1 MFLQW
6 TESKWQM
13 YLIWPLNNILFNSV
27 YMFVYLYMCLVGIS
41 YTRQLN
47 VKQYKK
53 ATKFESKVNRRI
65 AAQLPS
71 FDDIQSN
78 TTYME
83 RLSDLVSFSNLT
95 RQHQVF
101 EENRHKILKLMASFK
116 LTFNFVFC
124 QT

>member
-6 TESKWQM
+6 TESKWQT

>member
-1 MFLQW
+1 
-6 TESKWQM
+6 M
-13 YLIWPLNNILFNSV
+13 YKNNHIFSM

-41 YTRQLN
+41 YTRELN

-53 ATKFESKVNRRI
+53 ATKIESKINRRI

-83 RLSDLVSFSNLT
+83 RLSDLVS
-95 RQHQVF
+95 
-101 EENRHKILKLMASFK
+101 SF
-116 LTFNFVFC
+116 
-124 QT
+124 